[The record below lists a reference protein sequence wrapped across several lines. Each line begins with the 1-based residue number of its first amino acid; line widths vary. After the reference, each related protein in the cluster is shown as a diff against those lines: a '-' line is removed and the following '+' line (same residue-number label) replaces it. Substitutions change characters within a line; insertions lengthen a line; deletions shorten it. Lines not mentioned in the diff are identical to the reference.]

1 MDIKLKQ
8 LLAASFDRELSP
20 AEKAELESA
29 LATSTELKDEKL
41 RLMKLRRAIQE
52 QPYKFRESIV
62 GEVMKLITKE
72 REQYLSKS
80 LVYAF
85 NRIALPLLAAAS
97 ILLLFWLFTEGGL
110 SADFILGTKDLDPQ
124 YLSEFLLF
132 NY

>member
-8 LLAASFDRELSP
+8 LLTASFDRELSP
-20 AEKAELESA
+20 AEKAELEPA
-29 LATSTELKDEKL
+29 LATSTELKDEKM

-72 REQYLSKS
+72 KEQYLSGS

-97 ILLLFWLFTEGGL
+97 ILLLFWLFSEGGI
-110 SADFILGTKDLDPQ
+110 SADSILGTKDLEPQ